1 MIKAVKLS
9 CFAILLFLL
18 STFSPSFQNRE
29 IGFLFNIKNI
39 EIENNKILNSKE
51 IILELQEVKGNSL
64 LFLDKEPIKTALSR
78 FDFISNFQIKK
89 IYPQTIRIRI
99 FEEDLVAIYF
109 DEKNKF
115 YISEKGKL
123 MNYIEL
129 DNYKNLPILF
139 GGKKGFSNFFKDL
152 KKINFPIKKV
162 QSFHYYKIGR
172 WDITLEKQIVLKLPK
187 NNYLDSLE
195 NFLSINEKTNFE
207 KYKIFDYR
215 IKDQLILN

>member
-1 MIKAVKLS
+1 MIRAVKFS

-18 STFSPSFQNRE
+18 STFSPAIQNKE
-29 IGFLFNIKNI
+29 FGFLFNIKNI
-39 EIENNKILNSKE
+39 EIENNKILKSKK
-51 IILELQEVKGNSL
+51 IILELQNIKGNSL
-64 LFLDKEPIKTALSR
+64 LFLDKEPIKIALNR

-99 FEEDLVAIYF
+99 FEENPVAIYF

-123 MNYIEL
+123 INYIEL
-129 DNYKNLPILF
+129 DNYKNLPTLF
-139 GGKKGFSNFFKDL
+139 GEKKGFSNFFEDL
-152 KKINFPIKKV
+152 KKINFPIEKI
-162 QSFHYYKIGR
+162 QSFHYFKIGR
-172 WDITLEKQIVLKLPK
+172 WDIILEKQIVLKLPK
-187 NNYLDSLE
+187 INYSDSLE
-195 NFLSINEKTNFE
+195 NFLSINEKTIFE